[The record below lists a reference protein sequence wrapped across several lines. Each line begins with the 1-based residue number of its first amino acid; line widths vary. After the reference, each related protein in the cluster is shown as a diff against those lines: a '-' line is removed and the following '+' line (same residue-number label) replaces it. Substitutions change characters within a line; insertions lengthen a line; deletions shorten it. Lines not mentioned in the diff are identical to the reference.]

1 LPVGEQFSLS
11 LLLFFAAPK
20 NIRFVVTSN
29 EDQKRRALMKVFAI
43 ATPRPTL
50 TPDKLQQYMPAE
62 VPATLQHYLD
72 GTVEQFWFREKLG
85 PIFLMNVESVEQA
98 NASLAEL
105 PLVAND
111 LMTYEVFPVTPL
123 SPLRLLIHG
132 K

>member
-1 LPVGEQFSLS
+1 
-11 LLLFFAAPK
+11 
-20 NIRFVVTSN
+20 
-29 EDQKRRALMKVFAI
+29 MKVFAI
-43 ATPRPTL
+43 ATPKPTL
-50 TPDKLQQYMPAE
+50 TPDKLEQYMPTE

-98 NASLAEL
+98 KASLAEL
-105 PLVAND
+105 PLVANE

>member
-1 LPVGEQFSLS
+1 
-11 LLLFFAAPK
+11 
-20 NIRFVVTSN
+20 
-29 EDQKRRALMKVFAI
+29 MKVFAI
-43 ATPRPTL
+43 AIPNPTL

-62 VPATLQHYLD
+62 VRATLQHYLD

-98 NASLAEL
+98 KASLAEL

-123 SPLRLLIHG
+123 SPLRLLFHG

>member
-1 LPVGEQFSLS
+1 
-11 LLLFFAAPK
+11 
-20 NIRFVVTSN
+20 
-29 EDQKRRALMKVFAI
+29 MKVFAI
-43 ATPRPTL
+43 ATPKTTL
-50 TPDKLQQYMPAE
+50 TSDKLQQYMPAE

-72 GTVEQFWFREKLG
+72 GTIEQFWFREKLG

-98 NASLAEL
+98 KASLAEL

-123 SPLRLLIHG
+123 SPLRLLIHS

>member
-1 LPVGEQFSLS
+1 
-11 LLLFFAAPK
+11 
-20 NIRFVVTSN
+20 
-29 EDQKRRALMKVFAI
+29 MKVFAL
-43 ATPRPTL
+43 ATAKPTL

-62 VPATLQHYLD
+62 VRTTLQHYLD

-123 SPLRLLIHG
+123 SPLRLLIQG

>member
-1 LPVGEQFSLS
+1 
-11 LLLFFAAPK
+11 
-20 NIRFVVTSN
+20 
-29 EDQKRRALMKVFAI
+29 MKVFAI
-43 ATPRPTL
+43 ATPKTTL
-50 TPDKLQQYMPAE
+50 TPGELQQYMPAE

-72 GTVEQFWFREKLG
+72 GTIEQFWFREKLG

-98 NASLAEL
+98 KESLAGL

>member
-1 LPVGEQFSLS
+1 
-11 LLLFFAAPK
+11 
-20 NIRFVVTSN
+20 
-29 EDQKRRALMKVFAI
+29 MKVFAI
-43 ATPRPTL
+43 ATPKPTL

-72 GTVEQFWFREKLG
+72 GTLEQFWFREKLG

-98 NASLAEL
+98 KASLAEL

-111 LMTYEVFPVTPL
+111 LITYEVFPVTPL

>member
-1 LPVGEQFSLS
+1 
-11 LLLFFAAPK
+11 
-20 NIRFVVTSN
+20 
-29 EDQKRRALMKVFAI
+29 MKVFAI
-43 ATPRPTL
+43 ATSKPTL

-62 VPATLQHYLD
+62 VSATLQHYLD

-98 NASLAEL
+98 KASLAEL
-105 PLVAND
+105 PLAANE